1 MPAKAAAA
9 PRRRSRREAS
19 TDGGVKPAEARAK
32 TSVAPG
38 ITGPSRIIFS
48 TTFHETV
55 GTYLVLHPA
64 CQCEMLLRLAV
75 ALSVLCAAD
84 ALRAV
89 PLAQSHL
96 SARSRAASASLCM
109 ALGGEPELARS
120 EEPPAAPSTVELAS
134 TGSSRGETAS
144 AEAHSTPM
152 SAPEEMPAPAA
163 WFTDDPLPAA
173 RVDSEPPAVASE
185 PEEPPDPR
193 AVLNEGDL
201 TSTRWKVLIQPRA
214 DGWVGS
220 QPYEGEFTLLEGG
233 AVVWGGSIGGLGVN
247 GRWQL
252 RDELLEVVRTTPLG
266 VVTGRDYY
274 MADARAETTGKLQFA
289 LRGVIRS
296 FNALYPV
303 AVVADFLAVKM
314 PGRFLI
320 NDDEEG

>member
-1 MPAKAAAA
+1 MGLLTVL
-9 PRRRSRREAS
+9 RSIHWFERAS
-19 TDGGVKPAEARAK
+19 Q
-32 TSVAPG
+32 S
-38 ITGPSRIIFS
+38 
-48 TTFHETV
+48 
-55 GTYLVLHPA
+55 
-64 CQCEMLLRLAV
+64 EMLHRLAV
-75 ALSVLCAAD
+75 ALSMLCAAD

-89 PLAQSHL
+89 PLAQSLL
-96 SARSRAASASLCM
+96 SARSCAAAVSLCM
-109 ALGGEPELARS
+109 TVGGEPELAPS
-120 EEPPAAPSTVELAS
+120 AAPPAAPSTVELAS

-163 WFTDDPLPAA
+163 WFSDDPLPAA
-173 RVDSEPPAVASE
+173 RVDSELPAVASE

-193 AVLNEGDL
+193 ALLNEGDL
-201 TSTRWKVLIQPRA
+201 VSTRWKVLIEPRA
-214 DGWVGS
+214 DGWVRS

-233 AVVWGGSIGGLGVN
+233 AVVWGGCIGGLGVN